1 MVHYRRCNGLYIT
14 LVLASLFQ
22 RLFELYT
29 ASCSSSKDITIAPH
43 PPQLSVIAFQSGDKA
58 SMTFLHFGE
67 VIS

>member
-22 RLFELYT
+22 RLFEQY
-29 ASCSSSKDITIAPH
+29 SSNCAFSKDITIAPH
-43 PPQLSVIAFQSGDKA
+43 PPQASGVAFKSGNKN